1 MIRFLLSLVLLAG
14 LTGAASAHE
23 RSRSNSAWTETETG
37 LTGRIYLDARQA
49 TLFLSLTDEGTTLES
64 AYQQRMVDGLR
75 VARGDMACT
84 LDAPPSVRLRA
95 DGRLEGQANWICD
108 AQGQIEI
115 GVQVFSPLSANH
127 VHFIRLESAGG
138 VQERILSRGQ
148 TTASFG
154 EDGHAGPAEWT
165 GFLILGFEHI
175 LGGPD
180 HVAFVLGLMLIV
192 SGWRRLALVTLGF
205 TLGHSVTLALAV
217 LGWVSPPGAAVESL
231 IGFSILFI
239 AAEAALSKSAE
250 FRRMGWGG
258 GAVLLALA
266 SISVLAGGLLTW
278 PVWLGLIL
286 LTVLYFH
293 WLGQGGRMEFAAPML
308 SGGFG
313 LVHGVGFAGILLEID
328 ISGDRLLPSLIS
340 FNAGVELGQL
350 AIVAAVLSG
359 LAILRLFTPQRVLF
373 WGRSAV
379 IAALAGVGT
388 FWFVGRAFGA

>member
-1 MIRFLLSLVLLAG
+1 MIRLLVSLVLLMG

-23 RSRSNSAWTETETG
+23 RSRSNSTWTETEAG
-37 LTGRIYLDARQA
+37 LSGRIYLEARQA
-49 TLFLSLTDEGTTLES
+49 TLFLSLADEGTTLET
-64 AYQQRMVDGLR
+64 AYQQRLVDGLR
-75 VARGDMACT
+75 VTRGDTACL
-84 LDAPPSVRLRA
+84 LDAAPAIRLRA
-95 DGRLEGQANWICD
+95 DGRLEGRVDWSCD

-127 VHFIRLESAGG
+127 VHFIRMEGANG
-138 VQERILSRGQ
+138 VQERILSRGR
-148 TTASFG
+148 TTAYFG
-154 EDGHAGPAEWT
+154 GGAHAAPGGWT
-165 GFLILGFEHI
+165 GFLIIGFEHI

-192 SGWRRLALVTLGF
+192 SGWRRLTLVTLGF

-217 LGWVSPPGAAVESL
+217 LGWVSPPGAAIESL

-250 FRRMGWGG
+250 FRQVGWGG
-258 GAVLLALA
+258 GAVLLTLA
-266 SISVLAGGLLTW
+266 VLSGLAGGLLTW
-278 PVWLGLIL
+278 PVWLGLIV
-286 LTVLYFH
+286 LTVFYFH

-328 ISGDRLLPSLIS
+328 ISGDQLLPSLIS

-350 AIVAAVLSG
+350 AIVITALAG
-359 LAILRLFTPQRVLF
+359 LAILRLFTPGRALL
-373 WGRSAV
+373 WGRYAM
-379 IAALAGVGT
+379 IAGLAGVGT
-388 FWFVGRAFGA
+388 FWFIGRAFGA

>member
-1 MIRFLLSLVLLAG
+1 MIRLLLSLVLLAG

-23 RSRSNSAWTETETG
+23 RSRSNSVWIETETG
-37 LTGRIYLDARQA
+37 VVGQIFLDARQA
-49 TLFLSLTDEGTTLES
+49 TLLLSLSEDGMSLETV
-64 AYQQRMVDGLR
+64 YQQRLIDGLR
-75 VARGDMACT
+75 VSRGQAACT
-84 LDAPPSVRLRA
+84 LSNPPLVRLRA
-95 DGRLEGQANWICD
+95 DGRLEGRGTWDCP
-108 AQGQIEI
+108 EI
-115 GVQVFSPLSANH
+115 GTLAIDVQVFSPLSANH
-127 VHFIRLESAGG
+127 VHFIRLQTGDG
-138 VQERILSRGQ
+138 IQERILARGR
-148 TTASFG
+148 TTADFS
-154 EDGHAGPAEWT
+154 DDAHAGPAGWT

-266 SISVLAGGLLTW
+266 SISVFAGGLLTW
-278 PVWLGLIL
+278 PVWLGLIV
-286 LTVLYFH
+286 LTVFYFH

-313 LVHGVGFAGILLEID
+313 LVHGVGFTGILLEID

-350 AIVAAVLSG
+350 AIVAAVLAG
-359 LAILRLFTPQRVLF
+359 LAILRLFTPERVLF
-373 WGRSAV
+373 WGRAAV
-379 IAALAGVGT
+379 IAGLAGVGT